1 VSFSK
6 FQTRALPKLAE
17 QCDFSVAGSA
27 RKGVSA
33 RSRVRTPLSR
43 SMRGIFPRL
52 SFSMPCAR
60 RSGSRE
66 HSPPPVAISG
76 LNLLDQGFAG
86 LLRDEGAVKIPGW
99 LGDLRGVHG
108 FSGDAYGRE
117 RSGRSRC
124 IDLRERQERTQNRDR
139 NRPVLQHP
147 KIANSTTRLPAGA
160 VERARPGVAIAK
172 QTPPFTL
179 GERPHSLALAG
190 AKSTPIRA
198 LDATPKSMNRSS
210 AFSTLLSAS
219 REPVAANAAVMM
231 EGISEEP

>member
-1 VSFSK
+1 
-6 FQTRALPKLAE
+6 
-17 QCDFSVAGSA
+17 
-27 RKGVSA
+27 
-33 RSRVRTPLSR
+33 
-43 SMRGIFPRL
+43 
-52 SFSMPCAR
+52 MPCAR

-76 LNLLDQGFAG
+76 LNLLDQGIAG

-99 LGDLRGVHG
+99 VGEVRGVRG
-108 FSGDAYGRE
+108 FSGDAYGCE
-117 RSGRSRC
+117 RGGCEST
-124 IDLRERQERTQNRDR
+124 IDLRERQECAQNRDR

-147 KIANSTTRLPAGA
+147 KIANSTTRLPNGA

-172 QTPPFTL
+172 QTPPFAL
-179 GERPHSLALAG
+179 GERAAFSRGWGCEVNPQLG
-190 AKSTPIRA
+190 RSTPGA